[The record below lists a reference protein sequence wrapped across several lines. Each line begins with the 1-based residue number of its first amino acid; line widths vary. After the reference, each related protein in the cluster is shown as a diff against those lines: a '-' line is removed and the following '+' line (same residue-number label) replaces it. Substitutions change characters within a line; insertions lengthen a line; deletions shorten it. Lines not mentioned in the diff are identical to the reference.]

1 MSIPLIEL
9 TDDFSTWR
17 DNFNLTVDK
26 VNELDANN
34 SAIPTVSTEPT
45 ANTLVQRTLTGAVEA
60 TSFVEGSSLALKENV
75 RPLDEGLSLIN
86 QFNPVLFDWK
96 KEFLSNEKDVPG
108 LIAEEVHK
116 ILPQITTYD
125 DPQSVFGIK
134 YTKIIAILIKAV
146 QELSSEVRTLKSSK
160 QTVVEKQPEIQDGD
174 LSLNKLFEK

>member
-1 MSIPLIEL
+1 MPINNIEL

-17 DNFNLTVDK
+17 DNFNLTVNK
-26 VNELDANN
+26 VNELDVND
-34 SAIPTVSTEPT
+34 SSLPSIETEPT
-45 ANTLVQRTLTGAVEA
+45 ANTLVQRTSTGAVEA

-86 QFNPVLFDWK
+86 QFNPILFDWR

-108 LIAEEVHK
+108 LIAEEVYK
-116 ILPQITTYD
+116 ILPQITTYN
-125 DPQSVFGIK
+125 DPQSAFGIK

-146 QELSSEVRTLKSSK
+146 QELSSEVKTLKSSK
-160 QTVVEKQPEIQDGD
+160 QTVVEEQPEIQDGD